1 MFHKENP
8 EYNRR
13 QVGFYTLDELVPKDH
28 FLRKVE
34 ETIDFSFIYDLVE
47 DSYSSDNGR
56 PSLDPVLLVK
66 IPLIQCF
73 YGIRSMRQTIKDI
86 EVNTAYRWFLGL
98 SLDDKVPHF
107 TTYGKN
113 YSRRFENKEVL
124 AHIFSMCFIMFWK
137 QGSLIPQKSSLMGP
151 ISRQLLIIISTK
163 LLLLIKKLN
172 S

>member
-1 MFHKENP
+1 MKTRSSEVILLGIFLALKEYNKRKRYLVRCSYVSHPP

-73 YGIRSMRQTIKDI
+73 YGIRSMRQTIKNI
-86 EVNTAYRWFLGL
+86 EVNTAYR
-98 SLDDKVPHF
+98 
-107 TTYGKN
+107 
-113 YSRRFENKEVL
+113 
-124 AHIFSMCFIMFWK
+124 
-137 QGSLIPQKSSLMGP
+137 
-151 ISRQLLIIISTK
+151 
-163 LLLLIKKLN
+163 
-172 S
+172 